1 MEKAEAL
8 LVKIRDGLKE
18 QRDVGDVVK
27 EFYETLPHKTESAD
41 TVKPTRAWLSQ
52 KQDLCQVW

>member
-8 LVKIRDGLKE
+8 LVKIRDGLNE
-18 QRDVGDVVK
+18 RRDVEDVVK

-41 TVKPTRAWLSQ
+41 AVKPSRAWLSK
-52 KQDLCQVW
+52 KQDLCQV